1 MHHFAWVCAVS
12 NRAYWVVVAIWRSQ
26 PIEGGKLFRMD
37 AGASFRMGM
46 RGFQPRLPGW
56 CCNRAIA
63 TYRRGKLF
71 RMAAGA
77 SLPMGRRDFKPR
89 LPGCCDLASATYRMR
104 KTVQDGRKVHHC
116 PWVCAVSNRAYRV
129 GVAMGRAQPTEGGKL
144 FAMGRAQPIKGGKW
158 DRSVK
163 KFDLRTRVMVCYI
176 RKTFTSLEKF
186 GSTSLKGELSVGALS
201 KRAFTPFSSTSLK
214 GERYAPCKNV
224 RTFVDRYL

>member
-1 MHHFAWVCAVS
+1 MHHFGCGGAVS
-12 NRAYWVVVAIWRSQ
+12 NRAYRVVAMGRSQ
-26 PIEGGKLFRMD
+26 PTEGGKLFRMD
-37 AGASFRMGM
+37 AGASFRMGR
-46 RGFQPRLPGW
+46 RGFQPRLPG
-56 CCNRAIA
+56 CCDLAIA

-77 SLPMGRRDFKPR
+77 SLPMGRRDFQPR
-89 LPGCCDLASATYRMR
+89 LPGWCCDLAIATYRMR

-116 PWVCAVSNRAYRV
+116 PWVGAVSNRAYRV
-129 GVAMGRAQPTEGGKL
+129 GVAMGRAQPTEGGKRN
-144 FAMGRAQPIKGGKW
+144 G
-158 DRSVK
+158 SVK
-163 KFDLRTRVMVCYI
+163 KFDLIKRVMVCYI

-201 KRAFTPFSSTSLK
+201 KRAFTPFVHIQK